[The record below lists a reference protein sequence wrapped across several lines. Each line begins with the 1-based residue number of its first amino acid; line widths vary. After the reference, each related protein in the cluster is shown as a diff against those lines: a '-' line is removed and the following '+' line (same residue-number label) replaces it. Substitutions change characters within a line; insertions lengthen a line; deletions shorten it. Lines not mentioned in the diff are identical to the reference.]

1 MKAKAQTSSSPNE
14 ALVTR
19 SQTGALLTLSLNRGD
34 RFNPLSLS
42 MIAALEGELDAI
54 AADTTVRVVILRGEG
69 RGFCAGHDL
78 REMREH
84 AADGEWQRQLFSSCN
99 RMMIKLTQLPQP
111 VIARVHGIATAAG
124 CQLVSMCDI
133 AIAEEGARFAMPGVN
148 IGVFCSTPAVGVAR
162 NIGRKRSME
171 MLLTGD
177 EICAAQALDWGLV
190 NRVVAADLLDAE
202 VARFAERILKRSG
215 AAIAIG
221 KRSFYEQLE
230 SGMSGAYEVAGR
242 AMVRNVLLADAVEG
256 MDAFLKKREP
266 AWRNT

>member
-1 MKAKAQTSSSPNE
+1 MRQH
-14 ALVTR
+14 
-19 SQTGALLTLSLNRGD
+19 
-34 RFNPLSLS
+34 
-42 MIAALEGELDAI
+42 
-54 AADTTVRVVILRGEG
+54 
-69 RGFCAGHDL
+69 AG
-78 REMREH
+78 
-84 AADGEWQRQLFSSCN
+84 DGEWQWQLFTSCN

-133 AIAEEGARFAMPGVN
+133 AIAGESAKFAMPGVN

-177 EICAAQALDWGLV
+177 EIDAAQALDWGLI
-190 NRVVAADLLDAE
+190 NRVVADDCLDTE
-202 VARFAERILKRSG
+202 VGRFAESILKRSA

-230 SGMSGAYEVAGR
+230 YGMSGAYEVAGR
-242 AMVRNVLLADAVEG
+242 TMVRNMLLEDAVEG